1 MDPNSNEMVEKKL
14 RKLKIVLMEYM
25 HFEANLGVRNVDVIK
40 LIELVL
46 N

>member
-1 MDPNSNEMVEKKL
+1 M
-14 RKLKIVLMEYM
+14 KIVLMEYM

-46 N
+46 NQYKNNEVPKQEL